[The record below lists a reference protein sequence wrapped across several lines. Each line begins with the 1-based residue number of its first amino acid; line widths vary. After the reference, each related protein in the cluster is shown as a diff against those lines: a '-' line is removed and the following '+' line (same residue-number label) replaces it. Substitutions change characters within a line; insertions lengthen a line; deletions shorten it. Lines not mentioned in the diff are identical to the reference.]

1 MVPAI
6 ISEWDL
12 DAQQGLFKLKMKFNA
27 VQVKAEVPALVT
39 NKVNPQIVNPFT
51 RLWKVINTSQLL
63 SHTFPKY
70 LKLAEIA
77 MTHILGLVEDEG
89 CSSSMSSMKSKLR
102 KPLNPHLQLVALY
115 EQKKIL
121 SKFFSICSCI

>member
-6 ISEWDL
+6 ISEWEL

-27 VQVKAEVPALVT
+27 VQAKAEVPALVT
-39 NKVNPQIVNPFT
+39 NKVNAQIVNPFT

-70 LKLAEIA
+70 LKLAFCPCI
-77 MTHILGLVEDEG
+77 
-89 CSSSMSSMKSKLR
+89 SKIPKVSR
-102 KPLNPHLQLVALY
+102 DSHDSY
-115 EQKKIL
+115 
-121 SKFFSICSCI
+121 SWFG

>member
-77 MTHILGLVEDEG
+77 MTHTLGLVEDER
-89 CSSSMSSMKSKLR
+89 CFSSMS
-102 KPLNPHLQLVALY
+102 
-115 EQKKIL
+115 
-121 SKFFSICSCI
+121 FF